1 MKKRALVVAMAT
13 ALVLSQNT
21 MVFAA
26 GSSSSSTSVVT
37 TTVTKGE
44 VSSNTADTDVSP
56 VQGEED
62 ALVGLKEENA
72 NQIRQMNKGTAL
84 TSLGINNLDLAG
96 YKLLNKTSA
105 IMTYQKGTKIEKTG
119 NVTMTLSVPNLKTG
133 LTVQV
138 LFFNNMTGRW
148 QIITPNGVDAT
159 NKQLTVTIPNSGTVA
174 VIYK

>member
-37 TTVTKGE
+37 TITKGE

-105 IMTYQKGTKIEKTG
+105 IMTYKKGTKIEKTG

-148 QIITPNGVDAT
+148 QLITPSGVDAT
-159 NKQLTVTIPNSGTVA
+159 QKQLTVTIPNSGTVA